1 MPDWSRRRA
10 LHALTSAATLALAG
24 CGGQTSSES
33 SYPSPG
39 LRVTDYELQRVR
51 DPQNRAVV
59 QQRET
64 EDEPTSEGNR
74 LYDHVTSEDGLESYK
89 FASDIDGAEALA
101 SFCQA
106 TNFESDSLF
115 LHQLSVGA
123 CYAVELVDVRRESD
137 GIMADFCRSLRPADV
152 ACRAD
157 EEATVALA
165 IRLPFSGEDFSG
177 VGVGFS
183 SDCPPWTEASGATQV
198 ARRGGSGE

>member
-33 SYPSPG
+33 SYPSRG
-39 LRVTDYELQRVR
+39 MRVTDYELRRVR

-74 LYDHVTSEDGLESYK
+74 LYDHVTSEDGLESYG
-89 FASDIDGAEALA
+89 FASDVDGAEALA
-101 SFCQA
+101 SFCRA
-106 TNFESDSLF
+106 TDFDSDSLF

-157 EEATVALA
+157 GEATVALA
-165 IRLPFSGEDFSG
+165 IRLPFSGEDFSS
-177 VGVGFS
+177 VGVGFG
-183 SDCPPWTEASGATQV
+183 SDCPPWVEPGASAEATE
-198 ARRGGSGE
+198 RGGSGE